1 MGCNLRDLANAED
14 INLAELKGKRVG
26 IDAFLTAFQ
35 FLTTIRDRSPTG
47 DGGLVLILPSEP
59 RAEHLNHPLERSERP
74 PLKHYPWETIE
85 EMLNEAGWHYENA
98 WYVSVHRSLGRVIVY
113 ATSAP
118 QD

>member
-1 MGCNLRDLANAED
+1 MCIRDSSGVVLDPPYGRNSQGSMDHYALLQHTLANARE
-14 INLAELKGKRVG
+14 IV
-26 IDAFLTAFQ
+26 
-35 FLTTIRDRSPTG
+35 

-59 RAEHLNHPLERSERP
+59 RTEHLNHPLEKSERP
-74 PLKHYPWETIE
+74 PLKHYAWETIE
-85 EMLNEAGWHYENA
+85 EMLQETGWCYENA

>member
-47 DGGLVLILPSEP
+47 DGGPLRDSKGGRCSPDGHSHANNNHAFARYPARL
-59 RAEHLNHPLERSERP
+59 HL
-74 PLKHYPWETIE
+74 
-85 EMLNEAGWHYENA
+85 
-98 WYVSVHRSLGRVIVY
+98 
-113 ATSAP
+113 
-118 QD
+118 